1 MTGEMEVK
9 ADMLEQAFDA
19 VAAADAVEELKQTVA
34 SLKMQVDAQAVAA
47 SRLPLDGAKSV
58 QAGGAARSQFV
69 ERYLRR
75 GVESG
80 VEMKALEAVT
90 GGDGGY
96 AVPREIDSE
105 IAATLRSLSPIRA
118 ISQVVQTGSSGY
130 RKLLAHGATG
140 ASWVGEAAARPETA
154 TRDFAEIIPSFGE
167 LYANPAATQLM
178 LDDAMF
184 NIEHWLAEE
193 IGREFAVAEGA
204 AFVSGNGTNKP
215 KGFLTYGV
223 SALADAA
230 RPFGELQFVN
240 SGGAGGFASASPEDK
255 LIELVHALRPPY
267 RQGACWVMNS
277 DTLARIRKFKT
288 SDGQFIWQPGLVEG
302 QAATLLGYPVV
313 EAEDMPAVAAN
324 SLSIAFGNFRAGYLI
339 ADRGETRI
347 LRDPFSNKPYVHFYA
362 TKRVG
367 GGVVDSNAIKL
378 MKFAAS

>member
-1 MTGEMEVK
+1 MTGAMEVK

-34 SLKMQVDAQAVAA
+34 SLKIQVDAQAVAA

-58 QAGGAARSQFV
+58 QAGGAVRSQFV

-96 AVPREIDSE
+96 AVPREIDGE

-140 ASWVGEAAARPETA
+140 ASWVGEAGARPETA

-204 AFVSGNGTNKP
+204 AFVNGNGTNKP

-230 RPFGELQFVN
+230 RTFGELQFVI
-240 SGGAGGFASASPEDK
+240 SGAAGGFASSSPEDK

-324 SLSIAFGNFRAGYLI
+324 SLSIAFGNFRSGYLI